1 MCSIIGYC
9 GICDDLDE
17 FQKGFDKTI
26 SRGPDDSRIVDT
38 GNGLLGFHRLAIM
51 GLTASGMQPF
61 SLGGSYVVCN
71 GEIFGFERLRES
83 LSDRYTFQSDSDCE
97 VLLPLYETY
106 GTEMFRMLD
115 AEFACIIYDGKT
127 QEYIAARDPIGIRP
141 LYYGYDKKGT
151 IVFASEA
158 KNLIGLCEKIRPF
171 PPGHYYKD
179 GEFVCYCD
187 ITKVDEICQDDLEQV
202 CANIREKLVIGIEKR
217 LMADAKVGFLLSGG
231 LDSSL
236 VCAVAARKSK
246 TPIRTFAIGM
256 QKDAIDLKYAKEV
269 ADYIGSEH
277 TEVIITKEDVLS
289 ALEDVIGLLG
299 TLKIGRA
306 HV

>member
-106 GTEMFRMLD
+106 GTEMFRILD
-115 AEFACIIYDGKT
+115 AEFACIQKT
-127 QEYIAARDPIGIRP
+127 DSCRNKHDR
-141 LYYGYDKKGT
+141 
-151 IVFASEA
+151 
-158 KNLIGLCEKIRPF
+158 
-171 PPGHYYKD
+171 H
-179 GEFVCYCD
+179 
-187 ITKVDEICQDDLEQV
+187 DL
-202 CANIREKLVIGIEKR
+202 N
-217 LMADAKVGFLLSGG
+217 
-231 LDSSL
+231 
-236 VCAVAARKSK
+236 
-246 TPIRTFAIGM
+246 
-256 QKDAIDLKYAKEV
+256 QKDCRIRNLTQL
-269 ADYIGSEH
+269 EH
-277 TEVIITKEDVLS
+277 PCFQCRQHKDKPPHACRNRQWQRS
-289 ALEDVIGLLG
+289 F
-299 TLKIGRA
+299 
-306 HV
+306 